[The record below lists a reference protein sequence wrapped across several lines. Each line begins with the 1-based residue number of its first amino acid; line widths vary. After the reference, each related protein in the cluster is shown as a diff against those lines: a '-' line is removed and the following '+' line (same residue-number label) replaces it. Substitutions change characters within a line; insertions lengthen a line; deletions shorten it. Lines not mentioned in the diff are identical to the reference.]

1 MGIFSKLFQK
11 RKQAKSSDNFNVVLY
26 TKKNLSEEQKNA
38 IISIVKNGN
47 MSGIAL
53 SDISIQIMMST
64 GIYNVIILNR
74 IKDGIEGIFCLH
86 KPPLRI

>member
-38 IISIVKNGN
+38 IITIVKNGN

-64 GIYNVIILNR
+64 GIYDVIILNR
-74 IKDGIEGIFCLH
+74 IKDGIEVIFWLQT
-86 KPPLRI
+86 PP